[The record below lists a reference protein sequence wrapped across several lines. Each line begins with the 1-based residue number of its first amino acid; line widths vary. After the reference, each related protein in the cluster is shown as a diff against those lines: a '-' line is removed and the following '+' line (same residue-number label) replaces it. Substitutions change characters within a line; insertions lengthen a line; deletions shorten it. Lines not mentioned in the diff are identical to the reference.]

1 MAIRE
6 GEEKMVE
13 IRMKASLCD
22 GVWTKILSKKA
33 VGVLQD
39 VPFYVLRQIDSL
51 IEDGG
56 DAFESIADLEKWITD
71 GALETMGVVHGWYDA
86 QVGFWAYETEGGNVV
101 DQDEDGYN
109 AALAKMLRLGMMRFP
124 RPAVVRMRGEVLT
137 QITYR
142 GLSEDALQLVLRRDG
157 WALRLGDNRAPIEMW
172 ENEISRAVARVPA
185 VWDGVSEYVFPAK
198 KILDAR
204 RTTKCGVVEDWWIVG
219 DCYGL
224 AIRTPGT
231 DSLSNIAARKVAVAA
246 TK

>member
-1 MAIRE
+1 
-6 GEEKMVE
+6 MVE
-13 IRMKASLCD
+13 IRMKSSLCD

-33 VGVLQD
+33 VGMLQD

-51 IEDGG
+51 IEDSGER
-56 DAFESIADLEKWITD
+56 FESVQTLDKWITA
-71 GALETMGVVHGWYDA
+71 GGLEAIGVMHGWYDEN
-86 QVGFWAYETEGGNVV
+86 VGMWAYETIDGQVV

-124 RPAVVRMRGEVLT
+124 RPAVLQMRSEVLT
-137 QITYR
+137 LITR
-142 GLSEDALQLVLRRDG
+142 KGADEDSVQLVLRRDG

-185 VWDGVSEYVFPAK
+185 VWDGVSEYVFPGK

-204 RTTKCGVVEDWWIVG
+204 RTTKCGIVEDWWIVG
-219 DCYGL
+219 DCYGV

-231 DSLSNIAARKVAVAA
+231 DSLSNIAARKVR
-246 TK
+246 

>member
-1 MAIRE
+1 
-6 GEEKMVE
+6 MVE
-13 IRMKASLCD
+13 IRMKGRLCD

-33 VGVLQD
+33 VGMLQD
-39 VPFYVLRQIDSL
+39 VPYYVLRQIDSL
-51 IEDGG
+51 IEDSGER
-56 DAFESIADLEKWITD
+56 FESVQALDKWITD
-71 GALETMGVVHGWYDA
+71 GGLEAIGVMHGWYDDN
-86 QVGFWAYETEGGNVV
+86 VGMWAYETEGGEVV

-124 RPAVVRMRGEVLT
+124 RPAVVVMRGEVLT

-142 GLSEDALQLVLRRDG
+142 GASEDSVQLVLRRDG
-157 WALRLGDNRAPIEMW
+157 WSVRIGNNSTPIEMW

-185 VWDGVSEYVFPAK
+185 VWDGVSEYVFPGK

-219 DCYGL
+219 DCYGV

-231 DSLSNIAARKVAVAA
+231 DSLSNIAARKVAA
-246 TK
+246 K

>member
-1 MAIRE
+1 
-6 GEEKMVE
+6 MVE
-13 IRMKASLCD
+13 IRMKSSLCD

-33 VGVLQD
+33 VGMLQD

-51 IEDGG
+51 IEDSGER
-56 DAFESIADLEKWITD
+56 FESVQTLDKWITA
-71 GALETMGVVHGWYDA
+71 GGLEAIGVMHGWYDEN
-86 QVGFWAYETEGGNVV
+86 VGMWAYETVDGQVV

-124 RPAVVRMRGEVLT
+124 RPAVLQMRSEVLT
-137 QITYR
+137 LITR
-142 GLSEDALQLVLRRDG
+142 KGADEDSVQMVLRRDG

-185 VWDGVSEYVFPAK
+185 VWDGVSEYVFPGK

-204 RTTKCGVVEDWWIVG
+204 RTTKCGIVEDWWIVG
-219 DCYGL
+219 DCYGV

-231 DSLSNIAARKVAVAA
+231 DSLSNIAARKVR
-246 TK
+246 

>member
-1 MAIRE
+1 
-6 GEEKMVE
+6 MVE
-13 IRMKASLCD
+13 IRMKGRLCD
-22 GVWTKILSKKA
+22 VVWTKILSKKA

-39 VPFYVLRQIDSL
+39 VPFYVLRQIDDL
-51 IEDGG
+51 IEESGER
-56 DAFESIADLEKWITD
+56 FESVQTLDKWITA
-71 GALETMGVVHGWYDA
+71 GAIEEMGVMHGWYDYN
-86 QVGFWAYETEGGNVV
+86 VGMWAYEMVDGQLV

-124 RPAVVRMRGEVLT
+124 RPAVLRMRGEVLT

-157 WALRLGDNRAPIEMW
+157 WVLRLGDNRAPIETW
-172 ENEISRAVARVPA
+172 ENEISRAVARVSA
-185 VWDGVSEYVFPAK
+185 VWDGVEEYVFPAK

-204 RTTKCGVVEDWWIVG
+204 RTTKCGIVEDWWMVG

-231 DSLSNIAARKVAVAA
+231 DRLSNIAARKVSVTA

>member
-1 MAIRE
+1 
-6 GEEKMVE
+6 MVE

-22 GVWTKILSKKA
+22 GVWAKILSKKA
-33 VGVLQD
+33 IGVLQD

-51 IEDGG
+51 IDEDG
-56 DAFESIADLEKWITD
+56 DEFESVADLEKWITHC
-71 GALETMGVVHGWYDA
+71 GLETMGVAHGWYDA
-86 QVGFWAYETEGGNVV
+86 HVGLWAYETEGGTVV

-124 RPAVVRMRGEVLT
+124 RHAVVRMRGEVLT
-137 QITYR
+137 QIAYR
-142 GLSEDALQLVLRRDG
+142 GVDEDAVQVVLRRDG
-157 WALRLGDNRAPIEMW
+157 WSIRLGDNREPIETW
-172 ENEISRAVARVPA
+172 DDEISRAVARVSA
-185 VWDGVSEYVFPAK
+185 VWDGVSEYVFPGK

-231 DSLSNIAARKVAVAA
+231 DKLSHIAGRKVAVTA

>member
-1 MAIRE
+1 
-6 GEEKMVE
+6 MVE
-13 IRMKASLCD
+13 IRMKLSLCD

-33 VGVLQD
+33 VGLLQD

-51 IEDGG
+51 IEDNG
-56 DAFESIADLEKWITD
+56 DAFESVADLEKWITGGD
-71 GALETMGVVHGWYDA
+71 LEKIGVAHGWYDPN
-86 QVGFWAYETEGGNVV
+86 VGFWAYETEGGTVV

-109 AALAKMLRLGMMRFP
+109 AMLAKMLRLGMMRFP

-137 QITYR
+137 LIKYR
-142 GLSEDALQLVLRRDG
+142 GVDEDALQLVLRRDG
-157 WALRLGDNRAPIEMW
+157 WAVRLGDNGAPIEMW

-204 RTTKCGVVEDWWIVG
+204 RTTKCGVVEDWWMVA
-219 DCYGL
+219 DCYGV

-231 DSLSNIAARKVAVAA
+231 DSLSNIAARKVAA

>member
-1 MAIRE
+1 
-6 GEEKMVE
+6 MVE

-33 VGVLQD
+33 VSMLQD

-51 IEDGG
+51 IEDSGER
-56 DAFESIADLEKWITD
+56 FESVQTLDEWIKA
-71 GALETMGVVHGWYDA
+71 GAIEAMGVMHGWYDDD
-86 QVGFWAYETEGGNVV
+86 VGMWAYETEGGEVV

-109 AALAKMLRLGMMRFP
+109 AALSKMLRLGMMRFP
-124 RPAVVRMRGEVLT
+124 RPAVLGMRSEL
-137 QITYR
+137 ITLIKYK
-142 GLSEDALQLVLRRDG
+142 GADEDSVQLVLRRDG
-157 WALRLGDNRAPIEMW
+157 WAVRLGDNRAPIEMW

-185 VWDGVSEYVFPAK
+185 VWDGVSEYVFPGK

-219 DCYGL
+219 DCYGV

-231 DSLSNIAARKVAVAA
+231 DSLSNIAARKVR
-246 TK
+246 

>member
-1 MAIRE
+1 
-6 GEEKMVE
+6 MVE

-22 GVWTKILSKKA
+22 GVWAKILSKKA

-56 DAFESIADLEKWITD
+56 EVFESIADLEKWIT
-71 GALETMGVVHGWYDA
+71 GGKLEKIGVVHGWYDPD
-86 QVGFWAYETEGGNVV
+86 VGFWAYETEGGNVV

-137 QITYR
+137 QIKYR
-142 GLSEDALQLVLRRDG
+142 GVDEDALQLVLRRDG
-157 WALRLGDNRAPIEMW
+157 WVLRLGDNRAPIEMW

-204 RTTKCGVVEDWWIVG
+204 RTTKCGVVEDWWMVG
-219 DCYGL
+219 DCYGV

-231 DSLSNIAARKVAVAA
+231 DSLSNIAARKVSAR
-246 TK
+246 

>member
-1 MAIRE
+1 
-6 GEEKMVE
+6 MVE

-33 VGVLQD
+33 VSMLQD

-51 IEDGG
+51 IEDSGER
-56 DAFESIADLEKWITD
+56 FESVQTLDEWIKA
-71 GALETMGVVHGWYDA
+71 GAIEAMGVMHGWYDDD
-86 QVGFWAYETEGGNVV
+86 VGMWAYETEGGEVV

-124 RPAVVRMRGEVLT
+124 RPAVLGMRSEL
-137 QITYR
+137 ITLIKYK
-142 GLSEDALQLVLRRDG
+142 GADEDSVQLVLRRDG
-157 WALRLGDNRAPIEMW
+157 WAVRLGDSRAPIEMW

-185 VWDGVSEYVFPAK
+185 VWDGVSEYVFPGK

-219 DCYGL
+219 DCYGV

-231 DSLSNIAARKVAVAA
+231 DSLSNIAARKVR
-246 TK
+246 

>member
-1 MAIRE
+1 
-6 GEEKMVE
+6 MVE

-22 GVWTKILSKKA
+22 GVWAKILSKKA

-51 IEDGG
+51 IEDNGEV
-56 DAFESIADLEKWITD
+56 FESVQALDKWITD
-71 GALETMGVVHGWYDA
+71 GGLETMGVVHGWYDA
-86 QVGFWAYETEGGNVV
+86 QVGLWAYETEGGNVV

-185 VWDGVSEYVFPAK
+185 VWDEGAVKEYVFPAK

-219 DCYGL
+219 DCYGV

-231 DSLSNIAARKVAVAA
+231 DSLSNIAARKVR
-246 TK
+246 

>member
-1 MAIRE
+1 MVAIR
-6 GEEKMVE
+6 MN
-13 IRMKASLCD
+13 ASLCD
-22 GVWTKILSKKA
+22 GVWAKILSRKA
-33 VGVLQD
+33 VGMLQD

-51 IEDGG
+51 IDEGG
-56 DAFESIADLEKWITD
+56 DAFESVQALDEWITGGDLEK
-71 GALETMGVVHGWYDA
+71 MGVVHGWYDPD
-86 QVGFWAYETEGGNVV
+86 VGFWAYETEGGNVV
-101 DQDEDGYN
+101 DMDEDGYN

-157 WALRLGDNRAPIEMW
+157 WVLRLGDNRAPIETW
-172 ENEISRAVARVPA
+172 RDEISRAVARVSA
-185 VWDGVSEYVFPAK
+185 VWDGVEEYVFPAK

-204 RTTKCGVVEDWWIVG
+204 RTTKCGVVEDWWMVG

-231 DSLSNIAARKVAVAA
+231 DRLSDIAARKVTA
-246 TK
+246 K

>member
-1 MAIRE
+1 
-6 GEEKMVE
+6 MVE
-13 IRMKASLCD
+13 IRMQMSLCD

-33 VGVLQD
+33 VAVLQD

-51 IEDGG
+51 IEDSGESFESVQALDNWITGG
-56 DAFESIADLEKWITD
+56 DLDKI
-71 GALETMGVVHGWYDA
+71 GVMHGWYDDN
-86 QVGFWAYETEGGNVV
+86 VGMWAYETEGGNVV

-137 QITYR
+137 QIKYK
-142 GLSEDALQLVLRRDG
+142 GVDEDALQLVLRRDG

-185 VWDGVSEYVFPAK
+185 VWDGVEEYVFPAK

-204 RTTKCGVVEDWWIVG
+204 RTTKCGVVEDWWMVG
-219 DCYGL
+219 DCYGV

-231 DSLSNIAARKVAVAA
+231 DSLSNIAARKVAAR
-246 TK
+246 

>member
-1 MAIRE
+1 
-6 GEEKMVE
+6 MVE
-13 IRMKASLCD
+13 IKMKGRLCD

-33 VGVLQD
+33 VSMLQD

-51 IEDGG
+51 IEDSGER
-56 DAFESIADLEKWITD
+56 FESVQTLDKWITA
-71 GALETMGVVHGWYDA
+71 GGLEAIGVMHGWYDDN
-86 QVGFWAYETEGGNVV
+86 VGMWAYETVDGQLV

-124 RPAVVRMRGEVLT
+124 RPAVLRMRSEVLT
-137 QITYR
+137 LIKYK
-142 GLSEDALQLVLRRDG
+142 GADEDAVQLVLRRDG
-157 WALRLGDNRAPIEMW
+157 WALRLGDNSAPIEMW

-185 VWDGVSEYVFPAK
+185 VWDGVKEYVFPGK

-204 RTTKCGVVEDWWIVG
+204 RTTTCGVVEDWWIVG
-219 DCYGL
+219 DCYGV

-231 DSLSNIAARKVAVAA
+231 DRLSNIAARKVAVAA

>member
-1 MAIRE
+1 MVAIR
-6 GEEKMVE
+6 MN
-13 IRMKASLCD
+13 ASLCD
-22 GVWTKILSKKA
+22 GVWAKILSRKA
-33 VGVLQD
+33 VGMLQD

-51 IEDGG
+51 IDEGG
-56 DAFESIADLEKWITD
+56 DAFESVADLEKWITGGD
-71 GALETMGVVHGWYDA
+71 LEKMGVAHGWYD
-86 QVGFWAYETEGGNVV
+86 QDVGFWAYETEGGNVV

-109 AALAKMLRLGMMRFP
+109 TALAKMLRLGMMRFP

-157 WALRLGDNRAPIEMW
+157 WCLRLGDNRAPIEMW
-172 ENEISRAVARVPA
+172 RDEISRAVSRVSA
-185 VWDGVSEYVFPAK
+185 VWDGVEEYVFPAK

-204 RTTKCGVVEDWWIVG
+204 RATKCGVVEDWWMVG

-231 DSLSNIAARKVAVAA
+231 DRLSNIAARKV

>member
-1 MAIRE
+1 
-6 GEEKMVE
+6 MVE

-22 GVWTKILSKKA
+22 GVWTKMLSKKA

-39 VPFYVLRQIDSL
+39 VPYYVLRQIDSL
-51 IEDGG
+51 IEDSGER
-56 DAFESIADLEKWITD
+56 FESVQALDNWITA
-71 GALETMGVVHGWYDA
+71 GGLEAMGVMHGWYDDN
-86 QVGFWAYETEGGNVV
+86 VGMWAYETEGGNVV

-124 RPAVVRMRGEVLT
+124 RPAVLRMRSEVLT
-137 QITYR
+137 LIKYK
-142 GLSEDALQLVLRRDG
+142 GADEDSVQLVLRRDG
-157 WALRLGDNRAPIEMW
+157 WSIRLGDNRAPIETW

-185 VWDGVSEYVFPAK
+185 VWDGVSEYVFPGK

-219 DCYGL
+219 DCYGV

-231 DSLSNIAARKVAVAA
+231 DRLSNIAARKVAA
-246 TK
+246 K

>member
-1 MAIRE
+1 MVAIR
-6 GEEKMVE
+6 MNV
-13 IRMKASLCD
+13 SLCD
-22 GVWTKILSKKA
+22 GMWTKILSKKA

-39 VPFYVLRQIDSL
+39 VPFYVLRQIDDL
-51 IEDGG
+51 IEESGER
-56 DAFESIADLEKWITD
+56 FESVQTLDKWITA
-71 GALETMGVVHGWYDA
+71 GAIEEMGVMHGWYDYN
-86 QVGFWAYETEGGNVV
+86 VGMWAYEMVDGQLV

-137 QITYR
+137 QITDR
-142 GLSEDALQLVLRRDG
+142 GLSEDALQLVLRRNG
-157 WALRLGDNRAPIEMW
+157 WALRIGDTRAPIERW

-185 VWDGVSEYVFPAK
+185 VWDGADEYVFPAK

-231 DSLSNIAARKVAVAA
+231 DSLSNIAARKVALTA

>member
-1 MAIRE
+1 
-6 GEEKMVE
+6 MVE

-22 GVWTKILSKKA
+22 GVWAKILSKKA

-39 VPFYVLRQIDSL
+39 VPYSLLRQIDSL
-51 IEDGG
+51 IEDDGEG
-56 DAFESIADLEKWITD
+56 FESVQALDDWIT
-71 GALETMGVVHGWYDA
+71 GGGIETIGVEHGWYDA
-86 QVGFWAYETEGGNVV
+86 HVGLWAYETAGGTAA

-142 GLSEDALQLVLRRDG
+142 GLSEDALQMVLRRDG
-157 WALRLGDNRAPIEMW
+157 WSIRLGDSRAPIETW
-172 ENEISRAVARVPA
+172 ENEISRAVARVSA

-231 DSLSNIAARKVAVAA
+231 DSLSNIAARKVVTT

>member
-1 MAIRE
+1 
-6 GEEKMVE
+6 MVE

-22 GVWTKILSKKA
+22 GVWAKILSKKA

-39 VPFYVLRQIDSL
+39 VPYYVLRQIDSI
-51 IEDGG
+51 IEDSGK
-56 DAFESIADLEKWITD
+56 AFESVQALDKWITGGDLEK
-71 GALETMGVVHGWYDA
+71 MGVGHGWYDEK
-86 QVGFWAYETEGGNVV
+86 VGLWAYETEGGNVV

-137 QITYR
+137 LIKYR
-142 GLSEDALQLVLRRDG
+142 GLSEDAMQMVLRRDG
-157 WALRLGDNRAPIEMW
+157 WGLRLGDNRAPIETW

-185 VWDGVSEYVFPAK
+185 VWDGVSEYVFPGK

-204 RTTKCGVVEDWWIVG
+204 RTTKCGVVEDWWMVG

-231 DSLSNIAARKVAVAA
+231 DSLSNIAARKVATT

>member
-1 MAIRE
+1 
-6 GEEKMVE
+6 MVE
-13 IRMKASLCD
+13 IRMKARLCD
-22 GVWTKILSKKA
+22 GVWAKILSKKA
-33 VGVLQD
+33 VSMLQD

-51 IEDGG
+51 IEDSGER
-56 DAFESIADLEKWITD
+56 FESVQTLDKWITA
-71 GALETMGVVHGWYDA
+71 GGLEAIGVMHGWYDDN
-86 QVGFWAYETEGGNVV
+86 VGMWAYETEGGNVV

-124 RPAVVRMRGEVLT
+124 RPAVLWMRSEILT
-137 QITYR
+137 LIKYK
-142 GLSEDALQLVLRRDG
+142 GADEDAVQLVLRRDG
-157 WALRLGDNRAPIEMW
+157 WALRLGDSRAPIEMW

-219 DCYGL
+219 DCYGV

-231 DSLSNIAARKVAVAA
+231 DSLSNIASRKVR
-246 TK
+246 

>member
-1 MAIRE
+1 
-6 GEEKMVE
+6 MVE

-22 GVWTKILSKKA
+22 GVWAKILSKKA

-51 IEDGG
+51 IEDSGEV
-56 DAFESIADLEKWITD
+56 FESVQALDNWITGGKLEKI
-71 GALETMGVVHGWYDA
+71 GVMHGWYDDD
-86 QVGFWAYETEGGNVV
+86 VGMWAYETEGGNVV

-124 RPAVVRMRGEVLT
+124 RPAVLRMRGEVLT
-137 QITYR
+137 QIAYR
-142 GLSEDALQLVLRRDG
+142 GVDEDALQLVLRRDG
-157 WALRLGDNRAPIEMW
+157 WVLRLGDSRAPIEMW

-231 DSLSNIAARKVAVAA
+231 DSLSNIAARRVAA

>member
-1 MAIRE
+1 
-6 GEEKMVE
+6 MVE
-13 IRMKASLCD
+13 IKMKGRLCD

-39 VPFYVLRQIDSL
+39 VPFDVLRQIDSL
-51 IEDGG
+51 IEDSGER
-56 DAFESIADLEKWITD
+56 FESLQTLDKWITD
-71 GALETMGVVHGWYDA
+71 GGLEAIGVMHGWYDDN
-86 QVGFWAYETEGGNVV
+86 VGMWAYKMVYGQVV
-101 DQDEDGYN
+101 DQDKDGYN

-124 RPAVVRMRGEVLT
+124 RPAVLQMRGEVLT
-137 QITYR
+137 LIKYK
-142 GLSEDALQLVLRRDG
+142 GADEDAVQLVLRRDG
-157 WALRLGDNRAPIEMW
+157 WALRLGDNRAPLEMW

-219 DCYGL
+219 DCYGV

-231 DSLSNIAARKVAVAA
+231 DRLSNIAARKVA

>member
-1 MAIRE
+1 
-6 GEEKMVE
+6 MVE

-22 GVWTKILSKKA
+22 GMWAKILSKKA

-39 VPFYVLRQIDSL
+39 VPFYVLKEIDSL
-51 IEDGG
+51 IEDSGES
-56 DAFESIADLEKWITD
+56 FESVQTLDKWITA
-71 GALETMGVVHGWYDA
+71 GGLEAIGVMHGWYDDN
-86 QVGFWAYETEGGNVV
+86 VGLWAYETEGGNVV

-142 GLSEDALQLVLRRDG
+142 GVDEDAVQLVLRRDG
-157 WALRLGDNRAPIEMW
+157 WVLRLGDKGAPIETW

-204 RTTKCGVVEDWWIVG
+204 RTTKCGVVEDWWMVG

-231 DSLSNIAARKVAVAA
+231 DSLSNIAARKVATT

>member
-1 MAIRE
+1 
-6 GEEKMVE
+6 MVE
-13 IRMKASLCD
+13 IRMKDRLCD

-51 IEDGG
+51 IEDSGER
-56 DAFESIADLEKWITD
+56 FESVQTLDEWIKAGGLEAI
-71 GALETMGVVHGWYDA
+71 GVMHGWYDDN
-86 QVGFWAYETEGGNVV
+86 VGMWAYETVDGQVV

-109 AALAKMLRLGMMRFP
+109 AMLAKMLRLGMMRFP
-124 RPAVVRMRGEVLT
+124 RPAVLQMRGEVLT
-137 QITYR
+137 LIKYK
-142 GLSEDALQLVLRRDG
+142 GADEDSVQLVLRRDG
-157 WALRLGDNRAPIEMW
+157 WAVRLGDNRAPVEMW

-185 VWDGVSEYVFPAK
+185 VWDGVSEYVFPGK
-198 KILDAR
+198 KLLDAR

-219 DCYGL
+219 DCYGV

-231 DSLSNIAARKVAVAA
+231 DSLSNIAARKVAA

>member
-1 MAIRE
+1 
-6 GEEKMVE
+6 MVE
-13 IRMKASLCD
+13 IKMKGRLCD

-39 VPFYVLRQIDSL
+39 VPFDVLRQIDSL
-51 IEDGG
+51 IEDSGER
-56 DAFESIADLEKWITD
+56 FESLQTLDKWITD
-71 GALETMGVVHGWYDA
+71 GGLEAIGVMHGWYDDN
-86 QVGFWAYETEGGNVV
+86 VGMWAYKMVYGQVV
-101 DQDEDGYN
+101 DQDKDGYN

-124 RPAVVRMRGEVLT
+124 RPAVLQMRGEVLT
-137 QITYR
+137 LIKYK
-142 GLSEDALQLVLRRDG
+142 GADEDAVQLVLRRDG
-157 WALRLGDNRAPIEMW
+157 WALRLGDNRAPVEMW

-219 DCYGL
+219 DCYGV

-231 DSLSNIAARKVAVAA
+231 DRLSNIASRKVA

>member
-1 MAIRE
+1 
-6 GEEKMVE
+6 MVE

-39 VPFYVLRQIDSL
+39 VPYYVLRQIDSL

-56 DAFESIADLEKWITD
+56 DGFESIADLEKWITD
-71 GALETMGVVHGWYDA
+71 GGLEAIGVVHGWYDDN
-86 QVGFWAYETEGGNVV
+86 VGMWAYETEGGNVV

-124 RPAVVRMRGEVLT
+124 RPAVMRMRGEVLT

-142 GLSEDALQLVLRRDG
+142 GVDEDDVQMVLRRDG

-185 VWDGVSEYVFPAK
+185 VWDGVSEYVFPGK

-231 DSLSNIAARKVAVAA
+231 DSLSNIAARKVAAR
-246 TK
+246 

>member
-1 MAIRE
+1 
-6 GEEKMVE
+6 MVA

-22 GVWTKILSKKA
+22 GVWAKMLSKKA
-33 VGVLQD
+33 AGILQD

-56 DAFESIADLEKWITD
+56 EGFESVQALDNWITD
-71 GALETMGVVHGWYDA
+71 GRLERMGVGHGWYDEH
-86 QVGFWAYETEGGNVV
+86 VGLWAYDTEGGNVV

-137 QITYR
+137 LIKYR
-142 GLSEDALQLVLRRDG
+142 GVDEDDVDLVLRRDG
-157 WALRLGDNRAPIEMW
+157 WSIRLGDSRAPIEMW
-172 ENEISRAVARVPA
+172 EDAISRAVARVPD
-185 VWDGVSEYVFPAK
+185 VWDGVSEYVFPGK

-204 RTTKCGVVEDWWIVG
+204 RTTKCGVVEDWWMVG

-231 DSLSNIAARKVAVAA
+231 DKLSNIAGRKVR
-246 TK
+246 

>member
-1 MAIRE
+1 
-6 GEEKMVE
+6 MVE

-22 GVWTKILSKKA
+22 GMWSKILSRKA
-33 VGVLQD
+33 VAILQD

-56 DAFESIADLEKWITD
+56 EGFESVQALDNWITA
-71 GALETMGVVHGWYDA
+71 GGLEAIGVMHGWYDDN
-86 QVGFWAYETEGGNVV
+86 VGLWAYEAEGGNVL

-137 QITYR
+137 LITYR
-142 GLSEDALQLVLRRDG
+142 GMDEDAVQLVLRRDG
-157 WALRLGDNRAPIEMW
+157 WSIRLGDNREPIEMW
-172 ENEISRAVARVPA
+172 EDAISRAVARVPD
-185 VWDGVSEYVFPAK
+185 VWDGVSEYVFPGK

-204 RTTKCGVVEDWWIVG
+204 RTTKCGVVEDWWMVG
-219 DCYGL
+219 DCYGV

-231 DSLSNIAARKVAVAA
+231 DSLSNIAARKVVAT